1 MFNGKNSI
9 ALSGWKCDLL
19 FIEKLKDLIS
29 KYEGKELAKQRM
41 KVTPNDSTSIGKA
54 TPKESF
60 DSLGKATSQ
69 VAKKIGLSEKE
80 LAKHRHG
87 VKLASN
93 DANYHETKAA
103 SQVAKKI
110 GLSEKTFERA
120 KITETLRVK
129 WR

>member
-54 TPKESF
+54 T
-60 DSLGKATSQ
+60 
-69 VAKKIGLSEKE
+69 
-80 LAKHRHG
+80 
-87 VKLASN
+87 
-93 DANYHETKAA
+93 TKVA

-110 GLSEKTFERA
+110 GLSEKTFERGSM
-120 KITETLRVK
+120 T
-129 WR
+129 